1 MGSHLTFKEIKN
13 HIPPPYLYPYANIV
27 FEPKLKGPIP
37 SLLRKSWH
45 FHQLHQIKI
54 KALKS

>member
-27 FEPKLKGPIP
+27 FETKLKGPIP
-37 SLLRKSWH
+37 PCLENHVIFINFTR
-45 FHQLHQIKI
+45 
-54 KALKS
+54 